1 MSTARL
7 SSKGQLIIPKPI
19 RKAHGWDTGQELEV
33 IDSEEGIFL
42 KSKSLFKPS
51 SMEEVV
57 GSLPYTGE
65 AKTVS
70 QMHEAIAK
78 GVKETLNKP

>member
-33 IDSEEGIFL
+33 IDTEEGILL
-42 KSKSLFKPS
+42 KSKCPFKQT
-51 SMEEVV
+51 SMADVV
-57 GSLPYTGE
+57 GSLLYSGE
-65 AKTVS
+65 ARTVA
-70 QMHEAIAK
+70 QMHEAIAR
-78 GVKETLNKP
+78 GVKARQS